1 MTTQAVRIIALPTA
15 EIQTPKP
22 QAVPQPSTEVQ
33 MQASL
38 PMDLSSETLRS
49 VVDPFAA
56 LADAAGS
63 AEQAHGTQERVLAE
77 IYTLESQSRW
87 QDIIDLF
94 YPVDDHAPQLCD
106 HGLDIEVRS
115 ALAFALGQLKRF
127 DQALSELRI
136 CVKRDPGNF
145 RYHSSLGYT
154 LMSSLQAAAAKE
166 IILPSQERKA
176 RLDQAHEQFRAAQSI
191 LPDRV
196 TPFYREGRLYKDFD
210 RKSDRA
216 IPLLAQAV
224 RNWDDY
230 SPETKLSRHQER
242 KNAIKARY
250 ALASCL
256 VDEGQAST
264 ALEHVRMVIE
274 EDAQTGYLKNEHK
287 HFALGKVLHA
297 MGQFEEALK
306 ALAAAAMFTNPTD
319 GDYVFELAGRC
330 HLALGEPY
338 KGLESIERI
347 PQKARRP
354 YVRWTEADCLIALG
368 RTDEARHVLLA
379 CCERDRRGRHKA
391 LIRLARLAYN
401 QNAFSDVA
409 AYAEKAVAFHLE
421 AYATPCADGL
431 FWQSVAAFR
440 LGNRDLALNFE
451 RDLTAH
457 RPRYPW
463 LPKLR
468 QVLHGSERS

>member
-1 MTTQAVRIIALPTA
+1 MTAEAVRIISLPSA
-15 EIQTPKP
+15 ETTPRP
-22 QAVPQPSTEVQ
+22 QAVPQPSNEVQ
-33 MQASL
+33 QQMAL
-38 PMDLSSETLRS
+38 PMDLSPEALGP
-49 VVDPFAA
+49 VVDPFAS

-63 AEQAHGTQERVLAE
+63 ADQAHRTQERVLAE
-77 IYTLESQSRW
+77 IHALESQNRW
-87 QDIIDLF
+87 QDIVDLF
-94 YPVDDHAPQLCD
+94 YPVDDHAPQLCA

-115 ALAFALGQLKRF
+115 DLAFALGQLKRF
-127 DQALSELRI
+127 DQALAELRI

-145 RYHSSLGYT
+145 RYRSSLGYT
-154 LMSSLQAAAAKE
+154 LMSSLQAASARE
-166 IILPSQERKA
+166 IILPGQERKA
-176 RLDQAHEQFRAAQSI
+176 RLEQAHEQFRAAQSI

-210 RKSDRA
+210 RKPDRA

-230 SPETKLSRHQER
+230 SRETKLSRHQER

-287 HFALGKVLHA
+287 HFALGKALHA
-297 MGQFEEALK
+297 LGHSEEALK
-306 ALAAAAMFTNPTD
+306 ALAAAAMFTNPSD
-319 GDYVFELAGRC
+319 GDYVFELSGRC
-330 HLALGEPY
+330 HLALGQAD
-338 KGLESIERI
+338 KGLESVERI
-347 PQKARRP
+347 PHKVRRP
-354 YVRWTEADCLIALG
+354 YVRWTEADCLTALG
-368 RTDEARHVLLA
+368 RTDEAKRVLLA
-379 CCERDRRGRHKA
+379 CCERDRRGRHKG

-401 QNAFSDVA
+401 QNLFADVA
-409 AYAEKAVAFHLE
+409 AYAEKAVAFHME
-421 AYATPCADGL
+421 VYSTPCADGL
-431 FWQSVAAFR
+431 FWQAVAALR
-440 LGNRDLALNFE
+440 QGRRDEALAFE
-451 RDLTAH
+451 RDLVAH

-468 QVLHGSERS
+468 QALHGGSAS